1 MPNSPHYSEQVASH
15 GVLHEPV
22 PSSEPARA
30 SQVRPIPSSSPLSSP
45 SPRALPPPT
54 LPSAPSLSL
63 SSSSTL
69 SNSSHSST
77 SSGSPNPPLAPPQPL
92 RTHPM
97 VTRAQNNIF
106 KPKQLFHTT
115 PTPATTYLEPTCVS
129 QALKEPVWRQAMSEE
144 FTALVRQGTWE
155 LVPPTPD
162 QHLIGCKWV
171 FRVKRGK
178 DGSIE
183 SYKARLV
190 AKGFHQRPGFDYF
203 NTFSPVIKPTT
214 IRTVLSLAVSHGW
227 PIQHLDVNNAFLHGK
242 LEETLYM
249 QQPPGFVDSDKPHFV
264 CRLTKSLYGLKQ
276 APRAWFRELKAFIL
290 SQGFYNSKSDS
301 SLFVY
306 HKDSTRLYFLVYAD
320 DILLT
325 GNDSSLLRSLVH
337 KMGQCFSLKDLGP
350 FTFFLGIEAIQTPAG
365 LLLSQHKYILDI
377 LCRANMDAA
386 KLVSTPLPFSANLS
400 SSAGSALSNSSEYR
414 CILGSLQYLTLTR
427 PDISFAVSR
436 LSQYMHQPTDL
447 HWQALKRVLRYLRGT
462 VYHGLLLRPQPSL
475 SLHAYSDSDWAGDRD
490 SSISTTSYVV
500 FLGSNPISWRAA
512 KQQAVARS
520 STEAKY
526 RALAATASE
535 LIWVRNL
542 LSELGVSVPRSP
554 AIFCDN
560 VSATYL
566 SVNPVLHSRMK
577 HIAIDL
583 HFVRDLMDRGFLHVS
598 HISTHDQL
606 ADGLT
611 KPLSS
616 ARFCLLRSKLG
627 IADSFSVL
635 RGRYQINHSTSQKE
649 TKSHQINYSTS
660 QTETKSP

>member
-1 MPNSPHYSEQVASH
+1 MPISPHCSEQVTYH

-22 PSSEPARA
+22 PSSEPAHA
-30 SQVRPIPSSSPLSSP
+30 SQVLPVPLSSPISSP
-45 SPRALPPPT
+45 SPRTLPPPT
-54 LPSAPSLSL
+54 LPGSPSLSP

-69 SNSSHSST
+69 SNSSSPST
-77 SSGSPNPPLAPPQPL
+77 SSGSPNPPLAPTHPL

-115 PTPATTYLEPTCVS
+115 PTLATTSLKPTCVS

-183 SYKARLV
+183 HYKARLV

-214 IRTVLSLAVSHGW
+214 IRTILSLA
-227 PIQHLDVNNAFLHGK
+227 
-242 LEETLYM
+242 
-249 QQPPGFVDSDKPHFV
+249 
-264 CRLTKSLYGLKQ
+264 
-276 APRAWFRELKAFIL
+276 
-290 SQGFYNSKSDS
+290 
-301 SLFVY
+301 
-306 HKDSTRLYFLVYAD
+306 DSTRLYFLVYVD
-320 DILLT
+320 DILLI
-325 GNDSSLLRSLVH
+325 GNDSGLLRSLVH

-350 FTFFLGIEAIQTPAG
+350 LTFFLGIEVIQTHAR

-377 LCRANMDAA
+377 LCRANMDDA
-386 KLVSTPLPFSANLS
+386 KPVSTPLPSSANLS
-400 SSAGSALSNSSEYR
+400 SLAGSALSNGSEYR
-414 CILGSLQYLTLTR
+414 RILGSLQYLTLTW
-427 PDISFAVSR
+427 PDISFA
-436 LSQYMHQPTDL
+436 
-447 HWQALKRVLRYLRGT
+447 
-462 VYHGLLLRPQPSL
+462 PSL
-475 SLHAYSDSDWAGDRD
+475 SLHAYSDSDWVGDRD
-490 SSISTTSYVV
+490 SSISTTGYVV
-500 FLGSNPISWRAA
+500 FLGSNPISWRAS
-512 KQQAVARS
+512 KQRAVARS

-526 RALAATASE
+526 RALAATTSK

-542 LSELGVSVPRSP
+542 LSELGV
-554 AIFCDN
+554 F
-560 VSATYL
+560 
-566 SVNPVLHSRMK
+566 

-583 HFVRDLMDRGFLHVS
+583 HFVRDLVDRGFLHVS
-598 HISTHDQL
+598 HISTRDQF
-606 ADGLT
+606 ADGFT

-627 IADSFSVL
+627 IVDSSSVL
-635 RGRYQINHSTSQKE
+635 RGRYQINPSSSQKE
-649 TKSHQINYSTS
+649 TKSHHIYHSTS
-660 QTETKSP
+660 QQKETKSP

>member
-1 MPNSPHYSEQVASH
+1 MPISPHCSEQVTSH

-22 PSSEPARA
+22 PSSEPAHA
-30 SQVRPIPSSSPLSSP
+30 SQVRPVPLSSPISSP
-45 SPRALPPPT
+45 SPRTLPPPT
-54 LPSAPSLSL
+54 LPGSPSLCP

-69 SNSSHSST
+69 SNSSSPST
-77 SSGSPNPPLAPPQPL
+77 SSGSPNLPFAPTHPL

-115 PTPATTYLEPTCVS
+115 PTPATTSLEPTCVS

-183 SYKARLV
+183 RYKARLV

-214 IRTVLSLAVSHGW
+214 IRTILSLA
-227 PIQHLDVNNAFLHGK
+227 
-242 LEETLYM
+242 
-249 QQPPGFVDSDKPHFV
+249 
-264 CRLTKSLYGLKQ
+264 
-276 APRAWFRELKAFIL
+276 
-290 SQGFYNSKSDS
+290 
-301 SLFVY
+301 
-306 HKDSTRLYFLVYAD
+306 DSTRLYFLVYVD

-325 GNDSSLLRSLVH
+325 GNDSGLLRSLVH

-350 FTFFLGIEAIQTPAG
+350 LTFFLGIEVIQTHAG

-386 KLVSTPLPFSANLS
+386 KPVSTPLPSSANLS
-400 SSAGSALSNSSEYR
+400 SSAGSALSNGSEYR
-414 CILGSLQYLTLTR
+414 RILGSLQYLTLTR
-427 PDISFAVSR
+427 PDISFA
-436 LSQYMHQPTDL
+436 
-447 HWQALKRVLRYLRGT
+447 
-462 VYHGLLLRPQPSL
+462 PSL

-490 SSISTTSYVV
+490 SSISTTGYVV

-512 KQQAVARS
+512 KQRAVARS
-520 STEAKY
+520 STKAEY

-583 HFVRDLMDRGFLHVS
+583 HFVRDLVDRGFLHVS
-598 HISTHDQL
+598 HISTRDQL

-627 IADSFSVL
+627 IADSSFVL
-635 RGRYQINHSTSQKE
+635 RGRYQINPSSSQKE
-649 TKSHQINYSTS
+649 TKSHQINHSTS
-660 QTETKSP
+660 QQKETKSP

>member
-1 MPNSPHYSEQVASH
+1 MPISPHCFEQVTSH

-22 PSSEPARA
+22 PSSEPAHA
-30 SQVRPIPSSSPLSSP
+30 SQVLPAPLSSP
-45 SPRALPPPT
+45 ISSPSPCALPPPT
-54 LPSAPSLSL
+54 LPGSPSLSP
-63 SSSSTL
+63 SSSLTL
-69 SNSSHSST
+69 SNSSSPSTSST
-77 SSGSPNPPLAPPQPL
+77 SSDSPNPPLAPTQPL

-115 PTPATTYLEPTCVS
+115 PTPATTSLEPTC
-129 QALKEPVWRQAMSEE
+129 
-144 FTALVRQGTWE
+144 TWE

-183 SYKARLV
+183 RYKARLV

-214 IRTVLSLAVSHGW
+214 IRTVLSLA
-227 PIQHLDVNNAFLHGK
+227 A
-242 LEETLYM
+242 Y
-249 QQPPGFVDSDKPHFV
+249 
-264 CRLTKSLYGLKQ
+264 KSLYGLKQ
-276 APRAWFRELKAFIL
+276 APRAWFWELKSFIL

-301 SLFVY
+301 SLFIY
-306 HKDSTRLYFLVYAD
+306 HKDSTRLYFLMYVD
-320 DILLT
+320 DILLI

-350 FTFFLGIEAIQTPAG
+350 LTFFLGIEVIQTHAG

-386 KLVSTPLPFSANLS
+386 KPVSTPLPSSANLS
-400 SSAGSALSNSSEYR
+400 SSVGSTLSNGSEYR
-414 CILGSLQYLTLTR
+414 SILGSLQYLTLTR

-462 VYHGLLLRPQPSL
+462 IYHGLLLRPQPSL
-475 SLHAYSDSDWAGDRD
+475 SLHAYSDSDWA
-490 SSISTTSYVV
+490 V
-500 FLGSNPISWRAA
+500 GSCS
-512 KQQAVARS
+512 QF
-520 STEAKY
+520 TEAEY

-542 LSELGVSVPRSP
+542 LSELGVFVPRSP

-583 HFVRDLMDRGFLHVS
+583 HFVRDLVDRGFLHVS
-598 HISTHDQL
+598 HISTRDKL
-606 ADGLT
+606 ADGFT
-611 KPLSS
+611 KPLAS

-627 IADSFSVL
+627 IADSSSVL
-635 RGRYQINHSTSQKE
+635 RGRYQINHSSSQKE
-649 TKSHQINYSTS
+649 TKSHQINHSTS
-660 QTETKSP
+660 QQKETKSP